1 MKILIQKFFWWSGK
15 PLDSISFAALVIA
28 ISGVGSRLLGLLRD
42 RLLASQFG
50 AGDTLD
56 AYYAAFRIP
65 DFLYSLLILGALSS
79 AFIPVFTELIESEKK
94 SEAWK
99 LASTAMQWFAIVLG
113 SCSLIVFLFSHRITP
128 LLAPGFGGVKLAET
142 EMLMRIMLLSP
153 VFLLLS
159 AIVGGVLVSFRK
171 FIAYSLAPIFYNI
184 GIIVGITCLVPAMGI
199 SGLAWGVVL
208 GALLHLL
215 IQCPAFYRSGFQYS
229 FSLRELWMNQA
240 MRRVFFLMIPRSLA
254 MGVNQASLIVVTLF
268 ASTLASGSI
277 AVLSFANNIQSVPLG
292 LFGVS
297 FALAAFPAL
306 SASLAKGNEEA
317 FLVTLSRTTRRIL
330 FFVVPAS
337 MLFIIFR
344 AQFVRVILGSGH
356 FNWNDTI
363 LTFETMK
370 FLAVSLFAQSLV
382 PLFARAFFALQD
394 TRTPL
399 FIALV
404 SEVIHI
410 ALLPFLIPLCGVEG
424 MAMAFSVGTIVNIL
438 LLYIFLRRRFVSWR
452 DRDFFTPTMK
462 IVLASFIAAIAAQLS
477 KYAFGFVDPT
487 EDDLDTFIEVFT
499 QLGIGIG
506 TGGVVFVLM
515 ANWLRVEELEEIR
528 KFIWCKV
535 LRQEPGSIATA
546 EASVDLGGRRINTQI
561 MK

>member
-1 MKILIQKFFWWSGK
+1 MKTLVKKFFWWSEK
-15 PLDSISFAALVIA
+15 PLDSISLAALVIA
-28 ISGVGSRLLGLLRD
+28 ISGIGSRLLGLLRD

-79 AFIPVFTELIESEKK
+79 AFIPVFTDLIESDRKAM
-94 SEAWK
+94 AWK
-99 LASTAMQWFAIVLG
+99 LASTAMQWFMIVLG
-113 SCSLIVFLFSHRITP
+113 GVSVIVFFCSHPITAF
-128 LLAPGFGGVKLAET
+128 LAPGFHGTKLAET
-142 EMLMRIMLLSP
+142 ELLMRIMLLSP
-153 VFLLLS
+153 IFLLLS
-159 AIVGGVLVSFRK
+159 AVVGGVLVSFRK
-171 FIAYSLAPIFYNI
+171 FIAYSLAPIFYNV
-184 GIIVGITCLVPAMGI
+184 GIIIGITCLVPTLGI
-199 SGLAWGVVL
+199 AGLAWGVVL

-215 IQCPAFYRSGFQYS
+215 IQCPALYRSGFQYS
-229 FSLRELWMNQA
+229 FSLRELWVNQA

-254 MGVNQASLIVVTLF
+254 MGVNQASLLIVTLF

-277 AVLSFANNIQSVPLG
+277 AVLALANNIQSVPLG

-306 SASLAKGNEEA
+306 AASLAKGNERA
-317 FLVTLSRTTRRIL
+317 FLQTLARTTRRIL
-330 FFVVPAS
+330 FFVVPCS
-337 MLFIIFR
+337 LLFIIFR

-356 FNWNDTI
+356 FNWQDTI

-399 FIALV
+399 LIALV
-404 SEVIHI
+404 SEMIHI
-410 ALLPFLIPLCGVEG
+410 ALLPFLIPIYGVEG
-424 MAMAFSVGTIVNIL
+424 MAMAFSAGTIANGL
-438 LLYIFLRRRFVSWR
+438 LLYLFLRRRFASWR
-452 DRDFFTPTMK
+452 DSDFFTPALK
-462 IVLASFIAAIAAQLS
+462 IALASLVAMVAAQLS
-477 KYAFGFVDPT
+477 KYVFGFVNPT
-487 EDDLDTFIEVFT
+487 EHDLDTFVEVFT
-499 QLGIGIG
+499 QLSIGIG
-506 TGGVVFVLM
+506 TGGVVFVLV

-546 EASVDLGGRRINTQI
+546 ESSVEHGGNEA
-561 MK
+561 